1 VLQLVGWSV
10 KLAALEVL
18 LLLMLEESGVIV

>member
-1 VLQLVGWSV
+1 VVQLVGWSV

-18 LLLMLEESGVIV
+18 LMLKLEESGVMV

>member
-1 VLQLVGWSV
+1 VAQFVGWSV

-18 LLLMLEESGVIV
+18 LMLKLEETGVMV